1 MRASILWSGFAM
13 FLGIGRVRGILRRR
27 LDGLHDSDVMRP
39 NGYVEHENSSTSL
52 QESTPWFLLPGIVI
66 DFVAMVFVRP
76 AAVDL
81 GHFRC
86 KCVI

>member
-1 MRASILWSGFAM
+1 M
-13 FLGIGRVRGILRRR
+13 FLGIGSVRGISRRL
-27 LDGLHDSDVMRP
+27 LDGLHDSDVVRP
-39 NGYVEHENSSTSL
+39 NGYVEHENSSISL

-81 GHFRC
+81 GPLWMQMRHL
-86 KCVI
+86 KCGLGAD